1 MCGCF
6 CFVVV
11 PYAFL
16 AIVAFVFLWG
26 CLVHVVF
33 IHVLGCLF
41 VHVFYLL
48 NGHIKWVLLCKRI
61 LFSYYYHFFSGQ
73 PKNKQ

>member
-33 IHVLGCLF
+33 IHVLGR
-41 VHVFYLL
+41 V
-48 NGHIKWVLLCKRI
+48 W
-61 LFSYYYHFFSGQ
+61 
-73 PKNKQ
+73 KNKNLDVVLPLMNHLLFLFLFFLSDIKCFGE